1 LINGIKSRKGNPQMA
16 KHRTFK
22 PEFKARVVLQ
32 VLTGTKTAAQVC
44 REHQLSEQL
53 LAHADLVFAQER
65 EATADQA
72 RLAELEQM
80 VGRLTMELEAAKK
93 ASQLLSL
100 PLKRNGR

>member
-1 LINGIKSRKGNPQMA
+1 MP

-44 REHQLSEQL
+44 REYQLSEQL
-53 LAHADLVFAQER
+53 LATWKKQLLAGASLAFDQGYQS
-65 EATADQA
+65 TAEQT
-72 RLAELEQM
+72 RIAELERL

-93 ASQLLSL
+93 ASQLLHLHSS
-100 PLKRNGR
+100 RNGR

>member
-1 LINGIKSRKGNPQMA
+1 MEKR
-16 KHRTFK
+16 RTFK

-32 VLTGTKTAAQVC
+32 VLTGTKTAAQAC
-44 REHQLSEQL
+44 REHQISEQL
-53 LAHADLVFAQER
+53 LTTWKKHLLSHADLVFAQER
-65 EATADQA
+65 ESTAEQS

-100 PLKRNGR
+100 PSKRKGR

>member
-1 LINGIKSRKGNPQMA
+1 MA

-22 PEFKARVVLQ
+22 PEFKARVVLH
-32 VLTGTKTAAQVC
+32 VLTGAKTAAQVC

-53 LAHADLVFAQER
+53 LATWKKQLLAHADLAFAQER

-100 PLKRNGR
+100 PSRRNGR

>member
-1 LINGIKSRKGNPQMA
+1 MQ

-32 VLTGTKTAAQVC
+32 VLTGAKTAAQVC

-53 LAHADLVFAQER
+53 LTSWKKQLLAHAELAFAQER
-65 EATADQA
+65 ESAAEQN
-72 RLAELEQM
+72 RIAELERM
-80 VGRLTMELEAAKK
+80 IGRLTMELEAAKK

-100 PLKRNGR
+100 PSKRKGR

>member
-1 LINGIKSRKGNPQMA
+1 MA

-53 LAHADLVFAQER
+53 LAAWKKQLVAHADLAFAQER
-65 EATADQA
+65 ASTAEAG
-72 RLAELEQM
+72 RLAELERM

-100 PLKRNGR
+100 PAKGNGR